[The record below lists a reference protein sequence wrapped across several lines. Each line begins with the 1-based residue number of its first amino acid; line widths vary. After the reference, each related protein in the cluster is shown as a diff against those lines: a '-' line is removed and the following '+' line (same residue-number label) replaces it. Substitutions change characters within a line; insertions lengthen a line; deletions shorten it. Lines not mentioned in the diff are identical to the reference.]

1 MRVIK
6 DLKDLPPYIEGRLTR
21 GSILSGTYALET
33 FFTAYVHPK
42 GKDKTKYVA
51 KKVFYGVHLESKPT
65 KEEIEGYI
73 AQAQLR
79 FRDYLAKGKTKL
91 AEVDPVT
98 GVEGKEKEIEF
109 NDWMLMDVEQGLVI
123 ERK

>member
-21 GSILSGTYALET
+21 GSILSGTYAIET

-42 GKDKTKYVA
+42 GRDKTKYIA

-65 KEEIEGYI
+65 KQEIEDFI
-73 AQAQLR
+73 AQAQLK
-79 FRDYLAKGKTKL
+79 FRDYLAKGKTKI

-109 NDWMLMDVEQGLVI
+109 NDWMLMDTEQGLVI